1 MHYCTGKQNYLQLI
15 LVKTKWQI
23 KGILSTTIVIF
34 SYSKLLSFSVL
45 TFIKWRL
52 TPSYAAKDTIFW
64 QKRSKTIIIGI
75 IVQDNKNS
83 NLFIWPS
90 MWTCLEHAHCLET
103 ISNMWILGKRESVNA
118 WKKSSKWN
126 LCRIYVGDQL
136 DRWNELKKCY
146 ASKLALKWQ
155 RFCLIGK
162 PNMFFPFFLNRFS
175 YFMNL
180 WWCLWSFS
188 VDIIQYM

>member
-1 MHYCTGKQNYLQLI
+1 MQSE
-15 LVKTKWQI
+15 LVNRKL
-23 KGILSTTIVIF
+23 KGILSTKIVIF
-34 SYSKLLSFSVL
+34 SYPKLLSFSIL

-52 TPSYAAKDTIFW
+52 TPSYTAKDTIFW
-64 QKRSKTIIIGI
+64 QKRPKTIAIGI

-103 ISNMWILGKRESVNA
+103 INNMWILGKRESVNA

-136 DRWNELKKCY
+136 DRWNELKEVLRVQTRTEV
-146 ASKLALKWQ
+146 A
-155 RFCLIGK
+155 RFCSIGK
-162 PNMFFPFFLNRFS
+162 PSMFFPSFLNCFS